1 MAGIVAIVGRPNVG
15 KSTLFNRFTE
25 SRKAIV
31 DEQSGVTRD
40 RHYGKVDWEG
50 RDFTIIDTGGYVK
63 DSKDIFDKEIRKQ
76 VKIAIEEAHLLVFM
90 NDVTTGITD
99 LDEDMANMLRQ
110 TKKPVLVVANK
121 VDTHARS
128 LDAAEFYNYG
138 LGEVYQ
144 LSSINGSGSG
154 ELLDEIVKLL
164 PPDDQMVD
172 DLDLP
177 KISVVGKP
185 NVGKSSLIN
194 ALLNKERNIVTDI
207 AGTTRDTLH
216 TRYTAFDHDFYL
228 IDTAGI
234 RKKKK
239 VNEDIEFYSVLRTI
253 KTIENS
259 DVCMLM
265 IDATEGIQS
274 QDMSIF
280 QTIQKNKKGIVILV
294 NKWDLIEKDHMTI
307 VEFEDKLRE
316 KLAPFNDIPI
326 IFTSALNKQRLLKA
340 LEFAIQVYHNRVRKV
355 TTSTL
360 NDVILP
366 YIQETPPPA
375 LKGKHIKIKYVMQ
388 LPTHAPAF
396 AFFCN
401 HPQYIREPYKRFLE
415 KRIREN
421 FEFTGVPISI
431 FMRKK

>member
-31 DEQSGVTRD
+31 DEQAGVTRD
-40 RHYGKVDWEG
+40 RHYGKVEWGG
-50 RDFTIIDTGGYVK
+50 REFTVIDTGGYVK
-63 DSKDIFDKEIRKQ
+63 DSKDIFDQEIRKQ
-76 VKIAIEEAHLLVFM
+76 VRIAMEEAQVLVFM
-90 NDVTTGITD
+90 NDVHTGITD
-99 LDEDMANMLRQ
+99 LDEDMANILRQ

-121 VDTHARS
+121 VDNHDKAHE
-128 LDAAEFYNYG
+128 AAEFYNYG
-138 LGEVYQ
+138 LGEVYT
-144 LSSINGSGSG
+144 LSSVNGAGSG

-164 PPDDQMVD
+164 PPDKDMID

-185 NVGKSSLIN
+185 NVGKSSLVN
-194 ALLNKERNIVTDI
+194 ALLGQDRNIVTNI

-216 TRYTAFDHDFYL
+216 TRYRAFDNDFFL

-259 DVCMLM
+259 DVCLLM
-265 IDATEGIQS
+265 IDATDGIQS
-274 QDMSIF
+274 QDMNIF
-280 QTIQKNKKGIVILV
+280 QTIQKNKKGIVVLV
-294 NKWDLIEKDHMTI
+294 NKWDLVEKDHMTM
-307 VEFEDKLRE
+307 VEFEERLRE
-316 KLAPFNDIPI
+316 KMAPFNDVPI
-326 IFTSALNKQRLLKA
+326 IFTSAINKQRLLKA
-340 LEFAIQVYHNRVRKV
+340 LEKAIEVYHNRVQKIA
-355 TTSTL
+355 TSTL

-366 YIQETPPPA
+366 LIDETPPPA
-375 LKGKHIKIKYVMQ
+375 LKGKHIRIKYITQ

-401 HPQYIREPYKRFLE
+401 HPQYIKEPYKRFLE
-415 KRIREN
+415 RKIRQNFN
-421 FEFTGVPISI
+421 FEGVPISI